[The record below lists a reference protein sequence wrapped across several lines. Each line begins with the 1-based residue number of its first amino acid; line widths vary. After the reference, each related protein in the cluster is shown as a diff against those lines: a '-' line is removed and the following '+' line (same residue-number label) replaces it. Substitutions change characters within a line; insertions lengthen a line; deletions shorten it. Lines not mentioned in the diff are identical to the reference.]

1 MLSPET
7 IAEYR
12 RMTPGQR
19 LQFSFAMIRE
29 NTPYLLRGREE
40 VVERRFELL
49 QRENDLRND
58 GILRGM
64 ARLDHAVGT
73 VAR

>member
-1 MLSPET
+1 
-7 IAEYR
+7 
-12 RMTPGQR
+12 
-19 LQFSFAMIRE
+19 
-29 NTPYLLRGREE
+29 
-40 VVERRFELL
+40 VVQRRFELL

-64 ARLDHAVGT
+64 ARLRHAVGT

>member
-40 VVERRFELL
+40 VVQRRFELL

-64 ARLDHAVGT
+64 ARLGHVVVT